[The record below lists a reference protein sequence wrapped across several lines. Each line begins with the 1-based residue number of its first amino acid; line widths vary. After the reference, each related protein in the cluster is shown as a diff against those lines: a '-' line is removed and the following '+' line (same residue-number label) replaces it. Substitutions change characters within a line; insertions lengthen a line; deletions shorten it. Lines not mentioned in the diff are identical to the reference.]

1 MRRRFDKLFSD
12 WVSCNKDCF
21 MARVFILVLILAVA
35 ACGHRTAST
44 PAPPLVQ
51 TAIASTGTIQPSEQL
66 AGIIAP
72 YENVA
77 IQSTLVE
84 PADTVNVQEG
94 DLVRA
99 GEVLARLDTADLQAQ
114 LESDL
119 ANANSN
125 HANTVHTV
133 YQGSL
138 SISQGYDTLRS
149 ANAAV
154 TQADANLKRD
164 QAQLNR
170 DTSLYHQ
177 GYVALQQVQQ
187 DQAAVRDDQS
197 ALNTA
202 VASVASAK
210 STVQANGTLTGPGLQ
225 ESSVEQSQA
234 QEAVALAEA
243 QQVRVEIVKAA
254 ILSPINGV
262 VVNRNL
268 NPGEYPG
275 TRQIFT
281 LQQVDPVFAIL
292 HGSGS
297 QIAEIP
303 QGAKA
308 SITATDIPHDA
319 PYSGTVVGVL
329 NQINPGSTDF
339 QVKVVLANPLRKLRP
354 GMAITGSVVL
364 PPVGG
369 IEVPETAFTD
379 DNHDEIITVASD
391 GTVAS
396 VQVSE
401 VSTDGKTAIVTGIK
415 AGVRVVSNGQLSL
428 GDGEKVSYR

>member
-1 MRRRFDKLFSD
+1 MYRRFDKLLSG
-12 WVSCNKDCF
+12 WVSWKKDCF
-21 MARVFILVLILAVA
+21 MARVLIVVLILAVA
-35 ACGHRTAST
+35 ACGHRGAST
-44 PAPPLVQ
+44 PAAPLVQ
-51 TAIASTGTIQPSEQL
+51 TAVASTGAIQPSEQL

-84 PADTVNVQEG
+84 PADSVNVQEG
-94 DLVRA
+94 DVVHA

-125 HANTVHTV
+125 HANTIHNV

-138 SISQGYDTLRS
+138 SISQGYDTLKS

-154 TQADANLKRD
+154 SQADANLKRD

-170 DTSLYHQ
+170 DSWLYRQ

-187 DQAAVRDDQS
+187 DQATVRDDQS
-197 ALNTA
+197 ALHTA

-210 STVQANGTLTGPGLQ
+210 STVQANGTLSGPGLQ

-243 QQVRVEIVKAA
+243 QQVRVEIGKAA
-254 ILSPINGV
+254 IISPINGV

-297 QIAEIP
+297 QIAQVL
-303 QGAKA
+303 QGATA
-308 SITATDIPHDA
+308 SITTTDIPHDA
-319 PYSGTVVGVL
+319 PYRGTVVGVL

-354 GMAITGSVVL
+354 GMAVTGSVVL
-364 PPVGG
+364 PPVSG

-379 DNHDEIITVASD
+379 DNHDEIMTVASD
-391 GTVAS
+391 GTVATVS
-396 VQVSE
+396 VTE

-428 GDGEKVSYR
+428 GDGEKVSYQ